1 MTKSRPGVK
10 EYSLLGLLLGT
21 MAAIKL
27 FLYIGPWV
35 LTLPLATAVLGGISV
50 RWIQP
55 LPDEVKHKIQYYIT
69 GVIVGAM
76 MGFSLFETDWL
87 GIPVGLAIG
96 VAFYRLVVS
105 SWAVRLKERD
115 KYLSFPGEAFMVP
128 LFSFVGALVGIS
140 VFNRITAAFPQL
152 PPWSTPEIWIVLI
165 LLGSLLSFP
174 LGVMVAANRYRPV
187 IGGFFILIAGALVT
201 WIGINLA
208 PILFLPRSGL
218 YWMGMIVGLAICA
231 VAFLSCTFT
240 ENHLALGI
248 TAIILSIISF
258 LGAAGGMF
266 IGGIL
271 GIIGGAMVLAWEKA
285 ALSES
290 EEEPEEPDDKFIEPP
305 GGSDLVVS

>member
-1 MTKSRPGVK
+1 LTKSRPGVK
-10 EYSLLGLLLGT
+10 EYSFLGLLLGT

-27 FLYIGPWV
+27 FLYVGPWV
-35 LTLPLATAVLGGISV
+35 LIIPLATAVLGGITV

-55 LPDEVKHKIQYYIT
+55 LPDEVKHKIQYYII

-96 VAFYRLVVS
+96 VGFYRWVVS
-105 SWAVRLKERD
+105 PWVARLKERD
-115 KYLSFPGEAFMVP
+115 KYLSFPGEAFWVP
-128 LFSFVGALVGIS
+128 LFSFIGVILGVSA
-140 VFNRITAAFPQL
+140 FDRITAAFPQIPAWL
-152 PPWSTPEIWIVLI
+152 TPEIWILLI

-174 LGVMVAANRYRPV
+174 LGIMVAANRYRPV
-187 IGGFFILIAGALVT
+187 IGGTFILIAGALVT
-201 WIGINLA
+201 WVGINIA
-208 PILFLPRSGL
+208 PILFMPRSGL

-231 VAFLSCTFT
+231 VAFLSLSFA
-240 ENHLALGI
+240 ENHMTLGI
-248 TAIILSIISF
+248 TAIILSIVSF

-271 GIIGGAMVLAWEKA
+271 GILGGSMVLAWEKV
-285 ALSES
+285 ALPQT

-305 GGSDLVVS
+305 GDSDLVVS